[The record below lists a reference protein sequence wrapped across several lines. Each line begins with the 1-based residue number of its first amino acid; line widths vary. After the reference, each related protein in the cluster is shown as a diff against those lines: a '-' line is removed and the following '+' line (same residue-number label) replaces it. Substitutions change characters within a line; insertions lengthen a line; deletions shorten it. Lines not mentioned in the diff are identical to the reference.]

1 MQGRKFATTL
11 TVREDVSYQD
21 VKMLIFVQ
29 AVPVNF
35 LSRIAVWQKPVME
48 HEYLIARV
56 DKGITR
62 WLTYMQQFYHHW
74 M

>member
-29 AVPVNF
+29 TVPVNF
-35 LSRIAVWQKPVME
+35 LSRIALWQKTVME

-56 DKGITR
+56 DKGTTR
-62 WLTYMQQFYHHW
+62 WLTMQQFYHHW

>member
-1 MQGRKFATTL
+1 MHGRKFATTL

-35 LSRIAVWQKPVME
+35 LSRIALWQKTVME
-48 HEYLIARV
+48 HEYLLARV
-56 DKGITR
+56 DQGTTR
-62 WLTYMQQFYHHW
+62 WLTMQQFYHHR